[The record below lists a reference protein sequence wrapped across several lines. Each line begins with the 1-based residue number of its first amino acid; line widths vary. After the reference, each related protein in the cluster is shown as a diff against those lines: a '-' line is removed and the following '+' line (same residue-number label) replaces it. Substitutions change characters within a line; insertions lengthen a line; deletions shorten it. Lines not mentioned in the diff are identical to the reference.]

1 MNDATPPKLTQA
13 NRQMNDL
20 IRGLMMLQTDL
31 KSQSK
36 PSKIGMVLRLEAL
49 EKDAR
54 AVERTLEL
62 MTRDARS
69 DTFKEGGQRG

>member
-1 MNDATPPKLTQA
+1 MNDATPPRLTQA

-20 IRGLMMLQTDL
+20 IRGLMLLQTDL

-36 PSKIGMVLRLEAL
+36 PVKIGMLLRLEAL
-49 EKDAR
+49 ERDAR
-54 AVERTLEL
+54 AVELTLEL

-69 DTFKEGGQRG
+69 EAFKEGGERG